1 MVAAED
7 IPGGNAKKHAIA
19 ETIILEDYI
28 NIAKEGVFQRSQR
41 RSWQTM
47 GLPQFT
53 AILTG

>member
-1 MVAAED
+1 MVAAEE

-28 NIAKEGVFQRSQR
+28 NTAKEGVFQRSQP

>member
-28 NIAKEGVFQRSQR
+28 NIAKEGVFQRSQP
-41 RSWQTM
+41 RSWKTM